1 MLDDFKDKTFSLFA
15 DESKDLS
22 NRTQKQLWLGIN
34 AKGPFNNFIDLAF
47 QKAEKN
53 SKHNNAFALS
63 CYNLIFC
70 YLSNENFR
78 LHGRGCLKS
87 TNFGVL
93 RVFLN
98 LNIVDVCKI
107 FLKLRYLDAMK
118 YVSK

>member
-1 MLDDFKDKTFSLFA
+1 MILKTRHSHYLQMRA
-15 DESKDLS
+15 QTYPIGHKC
-22 NRTQKQLWLGIN
+22 QLWLGIN
-34 AKGPFNNFIDLAF
+34 AIGPFNNFIDLAF

-63 CYNLIFC
+63 YYNLIFS

-78 LHGRGCLKS
+78 LHGRCCLKS

-107 FLKLRYLDAMK
+107 FLKLRYLDDMK